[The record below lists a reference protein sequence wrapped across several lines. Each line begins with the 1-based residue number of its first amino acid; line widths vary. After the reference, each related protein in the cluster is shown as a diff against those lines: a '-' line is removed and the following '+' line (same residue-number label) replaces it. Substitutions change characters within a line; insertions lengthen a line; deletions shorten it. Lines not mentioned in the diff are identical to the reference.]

1 MYDQCTINVW
11 GAIGGVNVCV
21 CRVEAPARVSLERS
35 VSELS
40 LDWLDWADSMQYGGV
55 CVGGGP
61 VDPLRTVFERAVSV
75 GGVGGRARGS
85 VERSLERTRV

>member
-1 MYDQCTINVW
+1 
-11 GAIGGVNVCV
+11 
-21 CRVEAPARVSLERS
+21 
-35 VSELS
+35 
-40 LDWLDWADSMQYGGV
+40 MQYGGV

-85 VERSLERTRV
+85 VERSMERTREQGGAELGKFLPMIMQCKTVARDKV